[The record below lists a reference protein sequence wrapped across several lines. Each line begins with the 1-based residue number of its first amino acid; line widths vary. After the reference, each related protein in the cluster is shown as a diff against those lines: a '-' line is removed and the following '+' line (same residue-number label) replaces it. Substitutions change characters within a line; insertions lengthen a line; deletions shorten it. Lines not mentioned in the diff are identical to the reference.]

1 VTQEE
6 KLVARLK
13 TLDPSSLYEIVV
25 YVTPDKTI
33 GFWVVE
39 KKAAKLEGI
48 PLTPIAICAPGN
60 NKIETKE

>member
-6 KLVARLK
+6 KLLARLK

-39 KKAAKLEGI
+39 KKAAKLEGEQK
-48 PLTPIAICAPGN
+48 LAPVEQYNQAVMKG
-60 NKIETKE
+60 

>member
-6 KLVARLK
+6 KLLARLK

-25 YVTPDKTI
+25 YITPDKTI

-39 KKAAKLEGI
+39 KKAAKLEGE
-48 PLTPIAICAPGN
+48 PKRAAAVAM
-60 NKIETKE
+60 ETQV

>member
-39 KKAAKLEGI
+39 KKAAKLEGEQKH
-48 PLTPIAICAPGN
+48 ASVAEYNQAVVKG
-60 NKIETKE
+60 